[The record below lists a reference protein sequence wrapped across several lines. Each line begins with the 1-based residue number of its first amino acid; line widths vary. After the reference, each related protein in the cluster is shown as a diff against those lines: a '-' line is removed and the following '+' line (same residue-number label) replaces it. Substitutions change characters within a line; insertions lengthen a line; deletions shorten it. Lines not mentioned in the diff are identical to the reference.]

1 MKTQLSVSKG
11 FTLIEVLISVA
22 ILSTLSLLAAQSIRQ
37 AINQKKIIQEQ
48 VHETSRLRDA
58 LKIFERDVNLA
69 YHHRDWEKEIITAA
83 KKKSKKTGNSQ
94 QPGNNNM
101 PQFDASGNLVSANS
115 SEADAPLQPG
125 ESARQDPTTQFIGK
139 ENEIHFVTM
148 NTGRIV
154 KDQAQADFVE
164 VGYSLKDCR
173 SLDGKTESKCLY
185 RRTSPWVDKDVTKG
199 GDEILLLENLTE
211 FNLRYLG
218 KGKQDWVK
226 DWRSD
231 GGGDGATK
239 DNFPWSVEVSVTS
252 QKKETKNSKDPP
264 KKYSMQLVIPIH
276 FPNNKEDF
284 ATDDSS
290 NNQNQQ
296 QQTTNTP
303 NAGNGNSAPPNDA
316 TKKKAGN

>member
-1 MKTQLSVSKG
+1 MTPKKLSHG

-22 ILSTLSLLAAQSIRQ
+22 ILSTLGLLAAQTIRQ
-37 AINQKKIIQEQ
+37 AINQKKTIQEQ
-48 VHETSRLRDA
+48 VNETARLRDA
-58 LKIFERDVNLA
+58 LKIFERDVNLT
-69 YHHRDWEKEIITAA
+69 YHHRDWEKEIIDAA
-83 KKKSKKTGNSQ
+83 KKKSKKSTPG
-94 QPGNNNM
+94 QPASNI
-101 PQFDASGNLVSANS
+101 PQFDAYGNLISGGDT
-115 SEADAPLQPG
+115 DAPLNAG
-125 ESARQDPTTQFIGK
+125 EVARQDPTTHFIGK

-185 RRTSPWVDKDVTKG
+185 RRTSPWVDKDVSKG

-211 FNLRYLG
+211 FNLRYMG

-239 DNFPWSVEVSVTS
+239 GNFPWSVEVSVTS
-252 QKKETKNSKDPP
+252 QKKDSKNQESG
-264 KKYSMQLVIPIH
+264 KKYSMQLVIPLH

-284 ATDDSS
+284 ASDDSS
-290 NNQNQQ
+290 QQNSPQ
-296 QQTTNTP
+296 QQTP
-303 NAGNGNSAPPNDA
+303 NIPSGNSQAPNDP
-316 TKKKAGN
+316 TKKSGG

>member
-1 MKTQLSVSKG
+1 MSLKLVTNRMG

-22 ILSTLSLLAAQSIRQ
+22 ILSTLGLLAAQTIRQ

-48 VHETSRLRDA
+48 VNETARLRDA

-69 YHHRDWEKEIITAA
+69 YHHRDWEKEIIEAA
-83 KKKSKKTGNSQ
+83 KKKSKKSNSPTSPTGNPS
-94 QPGNNNM
+94 M
-101 PQFDASGNLVSANS
+101 PQFDANGFPISGS
-115 SEADAPLQPG
+115 SEIDTPLQPG
-125 ESARQDPTTQFIGK
+125 ELARQDPSTQFIGK

-164 VGYSLKDCR
+164 VGYALKDCR

-211 FNLRYLG
+211 FNLRYMG

-239 DNFPWSVEVSVTS
+239 GNFPWSVEVSVTS
-252 QKKETKNSKDPP
+252 QKKETKNSKDTP
-264 KKYSMQLVIPIH
+264 KKYSMQLVVPIH

-284 ATDDSS
+284 PGDDSS
-290 NNQNQQ
+290 NNSNQQ
-296 QQTTNTP
+296 QQQPSSNGT
-303 NAGNGNSAPPNDA
+303 GNNQAPHDA
-316 TKKKAGN
+316 TKKKVGP

>member
-1 MKTQLSVSKG
+1 MTRTKSLSG

-22 ILSTLSLLAAQSIRQ
+22 ILSTLGLLAAQTIRQ
-37 AINQKKIIQEQ
+37 AINQKKTIQEQ
-48 VHETSRLRDA
+48 VNETARLRDA
-58 LKIFERDVNLA
+58 LKIFERDVNLT
-69 YHHRDWEKEIITAA
+69 YHHRDWEKEIIDAA
-83 KKKSKKTGNSQ
+83 KKKSKKSTTG
-94 QPGNNNM
+94 QPASSV
-101 PQFDASGNLVSANS
+101 PQFDANGNLIPA
-115 SEADAPLQPG
+115 EQADTPLQQG
-125 ESARQDPTTQFIGK
+125 EVARQDPTTQFIGK

-164 VGYSLKDCR
+164 VGYSLKECR

-211 FNLRYLG
+211 FNLRYMG

-239 DNFPWSVEVSVTS
+239 GNFPWSVEVSITS
-252 QKKETKNSKDPP
+252 QKKDSKNQDSG
-264 KKYSMQLVIPIH
+264 KKYSMQLVIPLH
-276 FPNNKEDF
+276 FPNNKDDF
-284 ATDDSS
+284 ASDEATQ
-290 NNQNQQ
+290 QNATQPQ
-296 QQTTNTP
+296 TP
-303 NAGNGNSAPPNDA
+303 NVPSGNSQAPNDP
-316 TKKKAGN
+316 TKKGGG